1 MSYHVVNVAVRNGM
15 NTNTSENTVVAR
27 PDNVDIHKALV
38 TLRKYKVEIF
48 LLAALTTLIVYLAL
62 STVTPVYR
70 SSATLLINSSEKTK
84 VVSVEELISSEATSE
99 NFQTQI
105 EILRSKRLV
114 QRVVEEMDLTTH
126 WEFNPEL
133 DRPPEFDTENA
144 IGQFLANFFKH
155 FGSANASNAAS
166 DYTLNSDKVQKF
178 AVNRLR
184 SNVAIVPVKDTTLV
198 RIKVDAEDPDMAF
211 KIANQYGES
220 YIEDILETKQKV
232 TGKASVWLDKRLA
245 GLKEKLVQS
254 EARLV
259 EFREKNGL
267 VDLGGRVGGLKEQQ
281 IAVLTARSV
290 DAEREKRELQVLLA
304 EIDSVVGPVRSG
316 DSEVSISVVDG
327 ARGRSPILKEYESLS
342 VINSNSA
349 VQQLRREMLD
359 EERVLE
365 ELRTRYG
372 EKHPLVISAKSNLDV
387 AIQTLDIQI
396 ERIISS
402 VRKQYDLA
410 QANARALE
418 SQLNREERATYVLD
432 RKQIEM
438 NQLEREVEANR
449 SLYRTF
455 STRARDA
462 NPSEGIGA
470 AVIASI
476 SDPATISSN
485 PVFPRTKFT
494 LQVCF
499 ILSLLGFSFLAVM
512 TEKYRNTVQG
522 VDAVV
527 SKLGLPMLGLVP
539 LVRQKGRNRKIR
551 TPIIP
556 SMHYSKD
563 GLFEESFK
571 TIRTSLYLSSIDDK
585 LIMVS
590 STLPAEGKSTI
601 ALNLAHS
608 MSLVERVLLIEADM
622 RRPTLSRIR
631 NLRLRRTGLSNYLRD
646 DIDLDLCINQVS
658 NSHLDILPAGSVPDM
673 PLEMLSSAKFDA
685 MLTEL
690 STVYDKIIID
700 TAPVAAVSDA
710 LMVGRLV
717 DTTIFVTRAD
727 STQIEDVKVSIER
740 LQAAGIKITGVVVS
754 KVDVTRV
761 KSYGGA
767 SEYRGYVDGYGYSNN
782 QRIG

>member
-1 MSYHVVNVAVRNGM
+1 M
-15 NTNTSENTVVAR
+15 
-27 PDNVDIHKALV
+27 
-38 TLRKYKVEIF
+38 YK
-48 LLAALTTLIVYLAL
+48 
-62 STVTPVYR
+62 R
-70 SSATLLINSSEKTK
+70 
-84 VVSVEELISSEATSE
+84 
-99 NFQTQI
+99 Q
-105 EILRSKRLV
+105 
-114 QRVVEEMDLTTH
+114 
-126 WEFNPEL
+126 
-133 DRPPEFDTENA
+133 
-144 IGQFLANFFKH
+144 
-155 FGSANASNAAS
+155 
-166 DYTLNSDKVQKF
+166 
-178 AVNRLR
+178 
-184 SNVAIVPVKDTTLV
+184 
-198 RIKVDAEDPDMAF
+198 
-211 KIANQYGES
+211 
-220 YIEDILETKQKV
+220 
-232 TGKASVWLDKRLA
+232 
-245 GLKEKLVQS
+245 
-254 EARLV
+254 
-259 EFREKNGL
+259 
-267 VDLGGRVGGLKEQQ
+267 
-281 IAVLTARSV
+281 
-290 DAEREKRELQVLLA
+290 
-304 EIDSVVGPVRSG
+304 
-316 DSEVSISVVDG
+316 
-327 ARGRSPILKEYESLS
+327 
-342 VINSNSA
+342 
-349 VQQLRREMLD
+349 
-359 EERVLE
+359 
-365 ELRTRYG
+365 
-372 EKHPLVISAKSNLDV
+372 
-387 AIQTLDIQI
+387 
-396 ERIISS
+396 
-402 VRKQYDLA
+402 
-410 QANARALE
+410 
-418 SQLNREERATYVLD
+418 
-432 RKQIEM
+432 
-438 NQLEREVEANR
+438 QLEREVEANR

-462 NPSEGIGA
+462 NPSEGLGA

-476 SDPATISSN
+476 SDPATVPSN

-512 TEKYRNTVQG
+512 IEKYRNTVQG

-539 LVRQKGRNRKIR
+539 LVRQKGGNRKIR

-673 PLEMLSSAKFDA
+673 PLEMLSSARFDA

-767 SEYRGYVDGYGYSNN
+767 SEYRGYVDGYGYNN